1 MARFERPS
9 DRQDVRRAAP
19 VHLKGKPY
27 GVNEHFQPEVLKI
40 RKDLLSIHKEARKR
54 KLKSVFKRDQLYI
67 EGELS
72 YLSLLPPS
80 LPNSLYSI
88 INIYTEKELIHIDL
102 VDLT

>member
-54 KLKSVFKRDQLYI
+54 KLPHLISDFDFIISGCFNRLACFF
-67 EGELS
+67 LS
-72 YLSLLPPS
+72 NNSPS
-80 LPNSLYSI
+80 I
-88 INIYTEKELIHIDL
+88 
-102 VDLT
+102 